1 MARVECVTVHV
12 LVSQSRGGGGGGDD
26 DDDDDEPLAEYLDG
40 RLMVI
45 GADSGGIL
53 AG

>member
-12 LVSQSRGGGGGGDD
+12 LVSQERGGGGDE
-26 DDDDDEPLAEYLDG
+26 DDDDEPLAEYLDG

-45 GADSGGIL
+45 AADPGAIL